1 MKKGEITR
9 RLNLLAGRRPPL
21 PGHYHLRE
29 EGLRLELAECFKP
42 VNAIEMLWVA
52 DIAYCCAAIEMYRV
66 QVAGFRTRIL
76 KEARRDRAS
85 QSYTEDAVYS
95 GSDRQYLAQL
105 AGKDFHPPKN
115 EPAISRDSFAILLG
129 QVDSCE
135 LGGLRMLQQ
144 LLHDETK
151 ERDRLVNQLDRRR
164 RLAMRDAIELAEA
177 KQRAAAAG
185 SDALEGLA
193 LPGPVDG
200 EEDDEADFA
209 EEAEDAE
216 APVKPGEDEGE

>member
-29 EGLRLELAECFKP
+29 EGLRLELAECFEP

-66 QVAGFRTRIL
+66 QVAGFRMRIL
-76 KEARRDRAS
+76 KEARHDRAS
-85 QSYTEDAVYS
+85 QGCAEDAVYS

-115 EPAISRDSFAILLG
+115 EPAISRDSFAALLG
-129 QVDSCE
+129 QVSPFE

-151 ERDRLVNQLDRRR
+151 ERDRLVNQIDRRR

-177 KQRAAAAG
+177 KQRAGAAG
-185 SDALEGLA
+185 SDALEGIA
-193 LPGPVDG
+193 IPGPTHGD
-200 EEDDEADFA
+200 EDEEADLA
-209 EEAEDAE
+209 EGSGDADDAVEA
-216 APVKPGEDEGE
+216 GEDEGE